1 MRPHGGPD
9 AQGRAPLDLSTGA
22 NPAGALPRALQR
34 VRAADPSAYP
44 DPQYLALRARLADWH
59 GVAPDR
65 LLFAASASE
74 FIQRITA
81 LAARIAPGP
90 VALPRPGYG
99 DYASAARACGLGL
112 ADGEASGEASGAPG
126 LRWCAEPGSPDGR
139 SAAPPTDLG
148 QPGAPI
154 TALDLA
160 YAPLRLDHQ
169 DGWSA
174 TARSACFQLVTPNK
188 ALGLCGVRG
197 AYAIA
202 PQAAA
207 AQPWVEALRAA
218 EPSWPLGAQGV
229 ALLEAWCDDEV
240 QSELRATLPLLR
252 AWRAGLAAGLSE
264 RGGRVLPGVTP
275 FVAVQVPPH
284 FDALRLRE
292 RGVAVRPL
300 DSFGLPGHWR
310 VNSAPDLSRL
320 WKALA

>member
-9 AQGRAPLDLSTGA
+9 AQGRAPLDLSTGSH
-22 NPAGALPRALQR
+22 PAGALPRALQR

-99 DYASAARACGLGL
+99 DYAGAARACGLAVL
-112 ADGEASGEASGAPG
+112 AEPGEGVPAS

-139 SAAPPTDLG
+139 SAPPPTDLG
-148 QPGAPI
+148 QPGAPV
-154 TALDLA
+154 TVLDLA

-174 TARSACFQLVTPNK
+174 AARAACFQLVTPNK

-207 AQPWVEALRAA
+207 AQPWVEALHAA

-229 ALLEAWCDDEV
+229 ALLEAWCDEEV

-252 AWRAGLAAGLSE
+252 AWRAGLAACLSE